1 MDVPAPLDSTVAM
14 SYEPPSNSPRRQQVI
29 DAAAAIF
36 SRMGFH
42 GASTRAIADM
52 LGMKVASL
60 YFHIESKDDALEEI
74 CVLGT
79 QRTKGYLEQ
88 ALDEHDELADRIRR
102 FFGLLREDYVANADY
117 VNVSIHEGRY
127 LTANAKARLAAVS
140 RAFRNELDAMLEAAA
155 RAGELHPGITPR
167 QARFMVIATMRSS
180 SELYTRGN
188 IRDFDNIMQA
198 WAEAIIRALCV

>member
-1 MDVPAPLDSTVAM
+1 
-14 SYEPPSNSPRRQQVI
+14 
-29 DAAAAIF
+29 
-36 SRMGFH
+36 
-42 GASTRAIADM
+42 
-52 LGMKVASL
+52 
-60 YFHIESKDDALEEI
+60 
-74 CVLGT
+74 
-79 QRTKGYLEQ
+79 
-88 ALDEHDELADRIRR
+88 
-102 FFGLLREDYVANADY
+102 
-117 VNVSIHEGRY
+117 VSIHEGRY

-155 RAGELHPGITPR
+155 RAGELHPGITTR